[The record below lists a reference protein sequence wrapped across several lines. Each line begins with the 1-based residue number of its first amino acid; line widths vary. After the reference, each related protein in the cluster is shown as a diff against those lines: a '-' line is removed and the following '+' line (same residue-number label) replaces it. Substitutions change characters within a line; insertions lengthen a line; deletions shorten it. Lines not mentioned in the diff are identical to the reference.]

1 MNRPQPQ
8 TGSTTMTAPSDLLAP
23 SSVRAA
29 KPPVALPMRQAT
41 AGMGGAFGKHL
52 VIIGLP
58 IATAAAVLVLW
69 EAAVRA
75 LKISPVI
82 LPAPSQV
89 YFKVLAVFPL
99 LFSNAVQT
107 GGEAVLG
114 LVLAAVVGLALGA
127 GLAYSKYFRAAIY
140 PNLVFFQLIP
150 KVALAPLF
158 VIWLGIGIESRLTFT
173 IFITFFP
180 IAIST
185 AVGLASVDPIYIRFG
200 RGLTASDWQI
210 FTHVRVPFALPAIFG
225 GLKIGVTM
233 AFIGVIV
240 GEFITSQ
247 SGLGYLIL
255 FAMARTETTVV
266 VGAIAFLCIIG
277 IAVYGAVALL
287 EIVTRRIW
295 GAPYGDG

>member
-1 MNRPQPQ
+1 MKAIPEATLAARDRPSPLEAK
-8 TGSTTMTAPSDLLAP
+8 APMGRTLS
-23 SSVRAA
+23 
-29 KPPVALPMRQAT
+29 ALGENT
-41 AGMGGAFGKHL
+41 IL
-52 VIIGLP
+52 IVLP
-58 IATAAAVLVLW
+58 IVAAAAALIFW
-69 EAAVRA
+69 EAIARG
-75 LKISPVI
+75 LNISPVI

-89 YFKVLAVFPL
+89 YQKITTILPL
-99 LFSNAVQT
+99 LLSNSIQT

-114 LVLAAVVGLALGA
+114 LFLAAAVGIAIGF

-158 VIWLGIGIESRLTFT
+158 IIWLGIGIESRLTFT

-185 AVGLASVDPIYIRFG
+185 AVGLASVEPIYVRFS
-200 RGLTASDWQI
+200 RGLTATDWQI
-210 FTHVRVPFALPAIFG
+210 FKHIRVPFALPVIFG

-255 FAMARTETTVV
+255 FAMARAETAVV
-266 VGAIAFLCIIG
+266 LGSIVFLCIIG
-277 IAVYGAVALL
+277 IAAYGAVVLL
-287 EIVTRRIW
+287 EIIARRKW
-295 GAPYGDG
+295 GAPYDDG

>member
-1 MNRPQPQ
+1 MMFAAPAQP
-8 TGSTTMTAPSDLLAP
+8 SAL
-23 SSVRAA
+23 AA
-29 KPPVALPMRQAT
+29 KGP
-41 AGMGGAFGKHL
+41 GARVRGHFRERI
-52 VIIGLP
+52 IIGVLP
-58 IATAAAVLVLW
+58 IATAAGVLIVW
-69 EAAVRA
+69 EALVRG

-82 LPAPSQV
+82 LPSPSQV
-89 YFKVLAVFPL
+89 YQKVITVLPL
-99 LFSNAVQT
+99 LVDNSFQT

-114 LVLAAVVGLALGA
+114 LVLAAAVGIALGSA
-127 GLAYSKYFRAAIY
+127 LAYSKYFRAAVY

-185 AVGLASVDPIYIRFG
+185 AVGLASIDPIYVRFS
-200 RGLTASDWQI
+200 RGLTATDWQTFKHI
-210 FTHVRVPFALPAIFG
+210 RVPFALPAIFA

-240 GEFITSQ
+240 AEFITSQ

-255 FAMARTETTVV
+255 FAMARTETAVV
-266 VGAIAFLCIIG
+266 LGSIAFLCVIG
-277 IAVYGAVALL
+277 IGVYGAVALL
-287 EIVTRRIW
+287 EVMIRRVW
-295 GAPYGDG
+295 GAPYAAG

>member
-1 MNRPQPQ
+1 MMSDAPAQP
-8 TGSTTMTAPSDLLAP
+8 SAPATKGP
-23 SSVRAA
+23 VTRVRSQ
-29 KPPVALPMRQAT
+29 LR
-41 AGMGGAFGKHL
+41 GR
-52 VIIGLP
+52 IIITILP
-58 IATAAAVLVLW
+58 IATAAGVLIFW
-69 EAAVRA
+69 EAIVRS

-82 LPAPSQV
+82 LPSPTQI
-89 YFKVLAVFPL
+89 YQKIITLLPL
-99 LFSNAVQT
+99 FISNSIQT

-114 LVLAAVVGLALGA
+114 LVLAAAVGIGLGSA
-127 GLAYSKYFRAAIY
+127 LAYSKYFRAAVY

-185 AVGLASVDPIYIRFG
+185 AVGLASIEPIYVRFC
-200 RGLTASDWQI
+200 RGLTATDWQI
-210 FTHVRVPFALPAIFG
+210 FKHIRVPFALPAIFA

-240 GEFITSQ
+240 AEFITSQ

-266 VGAIAFLCIIG
+266 LGSIAFLCVIG
-277 IAVYGAVALL
+277 IGVYAAVELL
-287 EIVTRRIW
+287 EVMMRRVW
-295 GAPYGDG
+295 GAPYDGG

>member
-1 MNRPQPQ
+1 MR
-8 TGSTTMTAPSDLLAP
+8 APPDVTFAASAHP
-23 SSVRAA
+23 SAIRTQARMARILS
-29 KPPVALPMRQAT
+29 ALR
-41 AGMGGAFGKHL
+41 GH
-52 VIIGLP
+52 IITIVLP
-58 IATAAAVLVLW
+58 IATAAAVLIFW
-69 EAAVRA
+69 EAMARG

-89 YFKVLAVFPL
+89 YQKVMTVLPL
-99 LFSNAVQT
+99 LASNSIQT

-114 LVLAAVVGLALGA
+114 LVLAVAVGIAIGS

-185 AVGLASVDPIYIRFG
+185 AVGLASVDPIYVRFC
-200 RGLTASDWQI
+200 RGLTATDWQI
-210 FTHVRVPFALPAIFG
+210 FKHIRVPFALPAIFG

-255 FAMARTETTVV
+255 FAMARTETAVV
-266 VGAIAFLCIIG
+266 LGSIGFLCIIG
-277 IAVYGAVALL
+277 IGVYGAVALL
-287 EIVTRRIW
+287 EIMTRRVW
-295 GAPYGDG
+295 GAPYDDG

>member
-1 MNRPQPQ
+1 MR
-8 TGSTTMTAPSDLLAP
+8 
-23 SSVRAA
+23 
-29 KPPVALPMRQAT
+29 ALPEVAFT
-41 AGMGGAFGKHL
+41 ASAHASALESKASVARALTTLRGHTIL
-52 VIIGLP
+52 IVLP
-58 IATAAAVLVLW
+58 IATAAAALIFW
-69 EAAVRA
+69 EAMARG
-75 LKISPVI
+75 LNISPVI

-89 YFKVLAVFPL
+89 YQKIMSVLPL
-99 LFSNAVQT
+99 LVSNSIQT
-107 GGEAVLG
+107 GKEALLG
-114 LVLAAVVGLALGA
+114 LVLAAGVGIAIGS

-158 VIWLGIGIESRLTFT
+158 IIWLGIGIESRLTFT

-185 AVGLASVDPIYIRFG
+185 AVGLASVDPIYVRFS
-200 RGLTASDWQI
+200 RGLTATDWQI
-210 FTHVRVPFALPAIFG
+210 FKHIRVPFALPAIFG

-255 FAMARTETTVV
+255 FAMARTETAVV
-266 VGAIAFLCIIG
+266 LGSIAFLCIIG
-277 IAVYGAVALL
+277 IAVYAAVALL
-287 EIVTRRIW
+287 EVVTRRIW
-295 GAPYGDG
+295 GAPYDEG

>member
-1 MNRPQPQ
+1 MKAIPEATLAAR
-8 TGSTTMTAPSDLLAP
+8 GCPSPLETKASMGRTL
-23 SSVRAA
+23 S
-29 KPPVALPMRQAT
+29 ALSERT
-41 AGMGGAFGKHL
+41 IL
-52 VIIGLP
+52 IVLP
-58 IATAAAVLVLW
+58 IVAAAAALIFW
-69 EAAVRA
+69 EAIARG
-75 LKISPVI
+75 LNISPVI

-89 YFKVLAVFPL
+89 YQKITTILPL
-99 LFSNAVQT
+99 LLSNSIQT

-114 LVLAAVVGLALGA
+114 LVLAAAVGIAIGS

-158 VIWLGIGIESRLTFT
+158 IIWLGIGIESRLTFT

-185 AVGLASVDPIYIRFG
+185 AVGLASVEPIYVRFS
-200 RGLTASDWQI
+200 RGLTATDWQI
-210 FTHVRVPFALPAIFG
+210 FKHVRVPFALPAIFG

-255 FAMARTETTVV
+255 FAMARAETTVV
-266 VGAIAFLCIIG
+266 LGSIVFLCIIG
-277 IAVYGAVALL
+277 IAAYGAVALL
-287 EIVTRRIW
+287 EIITRRKW
-295 GAPYGDG
+295 GAPYDDG